1 MIEQTNFYVFVSLFS
16 ELIRQMRRLVGGEDV
31 LSESSAVFY
40 LEMSN
45 WNVASAVGHYF
56 DLQVRLSNWKIVL
69 FNQIKQL
76 NIL

>member
-1 MIEQTNFYVFVSLFS
+1 
-16 ELIRQMRRLVGGEDV
+16 MRRLVGGEDV

-56 DLQVRLSNWKIVL
+56 DLQVRVQQLHFLTS
-69 FNQIKQL
+69 FKQ
-76 NIL
+76 NFCCCC

>member
-1 MIEQTNFYVFVSLFS
+1 
-16 ELIRQMRRLVGGEDV
+16 MRRLVGGEDV

-56 DLQVRLSNWKIVL
+56 DLQVRLSNWKDSFI
-69 FNQIKQL
+69 
-76 NIL
+76 